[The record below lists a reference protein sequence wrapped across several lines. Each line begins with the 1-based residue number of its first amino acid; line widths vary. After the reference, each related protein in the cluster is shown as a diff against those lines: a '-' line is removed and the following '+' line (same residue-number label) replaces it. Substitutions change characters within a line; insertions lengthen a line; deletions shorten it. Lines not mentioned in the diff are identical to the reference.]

1 MSTLYNAIQNSG
13 SPIEINDESFSKA
26 FVFDESFIGFDG
38 HFPGNPILPAMVQLM
53 LGEVSAAEAADK
65 PLKTADVA
73 RAKFVMQIGPGDK
86 ISVTGKLTKKNG
98 ATKANITLTVGG
110 ETASTYI
117 LTLAITE

>member
-1 MSTLYNAIQNSG
+1 MSTLYYAIQNSG

-26 FVFDESFIGFDG
+26 FVFDENFIGFDG

-53 LGEVSAAEAADK
+53 LGEVSASEAAGK
-65 PLKTADVA
+65 PLKTTDVA
-73 RAKFVMQIGPGDK
+73 RAKFVMQIGPSDE
-86 ISVTGKLTKKNG
+86 ISVTGKLTEKNG